1 MSDGAAI
8 DKLNIKKAAPINSAE
23 AEELFEAANRTNSQI
38 HYVGIEE
45 SGLPPSEI
53 AKLKQNFA
61 NLNSKGSYSGGRITH
76 EFVNT
81 TALKMALVKNGG
93 LAKIIAKLNFVP
105 TDMGKILGEDF
116 KLVGAEYS
124 GALNKGKF
132 NSIFRSY
139 EGPYGKRLEVNEL
152 YLTPD
157 NNYSLEVYKDSINF
171 NLHGHLATLQHLK
184 NADKDIYDL
193 DFNVNKRVFSI
204 SAEGFS
210 YSEFIDIGVE
220 IAELASQAQN

>member
-23 AEELFEAANRTNSQI
+23 AEELFEAANRMNSQI

-45 SGLPPSEI
+45 SGLPSSEL

-81 TALKMALVKNGG
+81 TAFKMALVKNGG
-93 LAKIIAKLNFVP
+93 LSNILAKLNFVP
-105 TDMGKILGEDF
+105 TDMGKILGENF

-139 EGPYGKRLEVNEL
+139 EGPHGKRLEVNEL

-157 NNYSLEVYKDSINF
+157 NNYSLEVYKESINF
-171 NLHGHLATLQHLK
+171 NLQGHLATLQHLK